1 MKNSD
6 FDKEYETLKRKFAI
20 PDGDNLKQMLA
31 TEEGKKRY
39 SDRVKRWDSFKEK
52 WNIVFFLKDKPIF
65 KKKHDIKNKH
75 HHCKNK
81 IVKNKSE

>member
-6 FDKEYETLKRKFAI
+6 FDKEYETLKRKFSI

-31 TEEGKKRY
+31 TEEGKKKY
-39 SDRVKRWDSFKEK
+39 SDRVKKWDSFKKK

-65 KKKHDIKNKH
+65 RKKSQQEK
-75 HHCKNK
+75 
-81 IVKNKSE
+81 